1 MLSLDRWGTTRAR
14 LEEILEAQADST
26 TENKG
31 KVEPEKSDQD
41 KRGKIPLRQVFGKNI
56 IKGKIESERRVLESQ
71 RAGTDF

>member
-14 LEEILEAQADST
+14 LKEILEAQADNT

-41 KRGKIPLRQVFGKNI
+41 KQGKIPLRQVFRKNI
-56 IKGKIESERRVLESQ
+56 IKGKIEPELRVLESQ
-71 RAGTDF
+71 RAGTGF